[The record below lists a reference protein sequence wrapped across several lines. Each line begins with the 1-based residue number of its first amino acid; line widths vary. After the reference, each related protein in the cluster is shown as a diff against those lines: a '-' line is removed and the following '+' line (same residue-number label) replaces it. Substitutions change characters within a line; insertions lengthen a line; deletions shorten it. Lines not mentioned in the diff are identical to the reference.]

1 MRLNRL
7 RRTHWLIAAAFV
19 LIASFTAV
27 SFKREDDS
35 YFEIARN
42 LDIFTTVMRELTV
55 YYVDP
60 IEPQPLVEEGIASML
75 ESLDPYTQFI
85 PEEEADDYRFM
96 TTGQY
101 GGIGALIGQRNEQVI
116 ITDPYEGFPAQ
127 KGGLVAGDAL
137 LSIDGKSLKGLQYD
151 EVSRLLKGQPGTSVE
166 LQINREG
173 ESKPLRKTLVREEIT
188 IRNVPYYSLM
198 EDSIGY
204 IRLGGFTDNAAREVR
219 EAVTDL
225 VQKRKAKG
233 LIIDLRG
240 NPGGL
245 LDEAVG
251 IVNVFV
257 DKGQEVVSTRGRV
270 KEWDKTYRTTAQATD
285 TRTPLAVLVSSGSAS
300 ASEIVSGALQD
311 LDRAVVIGQRTFG
324 KGLVQTTRPLNYNA
338 QLKITTAKYY
348 IPSGRCIQALDYSH
362 RNPDGSVGKVP
373 DSLTK
378 VFKTRAGRTVR
389 DGGGILPD
397 QVTELPQVSSIAQAL
412 VTNYVIFDY
421 ATRYRLDHPTIAPA
435 EKFRLD
441 DAGYEAFI
449 AWQRQKNFS
458 YQSESDKRLLQLRET
473 AEKEGYFSHI
483 RDEYEAVRKRL
494 AHDRETDLRLNKE
507 EICLMLENEIV
518 SRYYYQNGR
527 IETTFDDDPD
537 LLLARKALRSP
548 AIYSAILERRYTP

>member
-1 MRLNRL
+1 MRLTRL

-19 LIASFTAV
+19 LIASLTAV

-285 TRTPLAVLVSSGSAS
+285 TRTPLAILVSSGSAS

-378 VFKTRAGRTVR
+378 VFKTRSGRTVR

-397 QVTELPQVSSIAQAL
+397 QVTELPQLSSIAQAL

-421 ATRYRLDHPTIAPA
+421 ATRYRLDHPSIAPA
-435 EKFRLD
+435 GKFRLD

-449 AWQRQKNFS
+449 SWQHQKNFS

-494 AHDRETDLRLNKE
+494 AHDRDTDLRLNKE

-548 AIYSAILERRYTP
+548 AVYSAILERRYTP